1 LEYEPLIDQNPG
13 SATTSNAAETG
24 EYPCGGVVGVAA
36 AWFVA
41 GLFLGLLGLLLW
53 IP

>member
-13 SATTSNAAETG
+13 KATTSSATG
-24 EYPCGGVVGVAA
+24 EYPCGGVVGVAV